1 MNEVL
6 EKKILSALLDDLE
19 IVKRMNI
26 SVRWF
31 EAKEHRQ
38 LADVLINSEKTY
50 VDLSELLFD
59 VKQKYPTTKIY
70 EEWLEDLQFAFISSG
85 SKDLKVACKTLE
97 SEYVNRKV
105 LEATAEFHKLSN
117 IKNKQKLQEWL
128 LRLDELSIEEDDG
141 SLNIA
146 VNDFQHEIEH
156 GKEMGLS
163 SYRQVDQLLGAGFE
177 PNTLNIIGA
186 RPAVGKT
193 AFAINLAIEILK
205 KTPDVQIDFFT
216 LEMSKVQMLKRFTS
230 RLTQINSYKFR
241 DPEMKLTQDEVDQ
254 IFNAHDWLTSTGL
267 RIHDKC
273 NNYYQIERMIRQRK
287 MANKD
292 KKYIAIIDYLGI
304 VQPPNEQLPRHQ
316 QIGQMTRRLKQMTN
330 DLMIPVI
337 VLSQLNRG
345 IENRQQNRP
354 NLADLRESGDI
365 EQDASMIGFL
375 FQKDDEKDEYGRNHS
390 ENRVILNIAKN
401 REGNVGDIEFNF
413 IKNRMTF
420 EEVID

>member
-1 MNEVL
+1 MTALL

-19 IVKRMNI
+19 IIKRLPL

-31 EAKEHRQ
+31 EDQEHRQ

-50 VDLSELLFD
+50 VDKSELLFD
-59 VKQKYPTTKIY
+59 VKQKYPQSKLY
-70 EEWLEDLQFAFISSG
+70 LEWLEDLQFEFFETPY
-85 SKDLKVACKTLE
+85 KELKGACKTLE

-105 LEATAEFHKLSN
+105 LKANQDYMNLPN
-117 IKNKQKLQEWL
+117 LKNKQNLQDWL
-128 LRLDELSIEEDDG
+128 LRLDELSVEEDDG
-141 SLNIA
+141 SLNTAI
-146 VNDFQHEIEH
+146 NEFQHEIEH

-163 SYRQVDQLLGAGFE
+163 SFKQLDQLLGAGFE
-177 PNTLNIIGA
+177 PNTLNVIGA

-193 AFAINLAIEILK
+193 AFAINLVIEILK

-241 DPEMKLTQDEVDQ
+241 DPEMTLTEDEVDQ
-254 IFNAHDWLTSTGL
+254 IFKAHDWITKTGL

-273 NNYYQIERMIRQRK
+273 KKYHQIERMIRQRK
-287 MANKD
+287 LANKD
-292 KKYIAIIDYLGI
+292 KKYIAVIDYLGI
-304 VQPPNEQLPRHQ
+304 IEPPNEQLPRHQ
-316 QIGQMTRRLKQMTN
+316 QIGQMTRRLKNMTN
-330 DLMIPVI
+330 DLMVPII

-345 IENRQQNRP
+345 IEHRQENRP
-354 NLADLRESGDI
+354 NLADLRESGDV

-375 FQKDDEKDEYGRNHS
+375 FNKDADKDEFGVPHS
-390 ENRVILNIAKN
+390 DGRVIFNVAKN
-401 REGNVGDIEFNF
+401 REGNVGDIEFEF

-420 EEVID
+420 KEWLE